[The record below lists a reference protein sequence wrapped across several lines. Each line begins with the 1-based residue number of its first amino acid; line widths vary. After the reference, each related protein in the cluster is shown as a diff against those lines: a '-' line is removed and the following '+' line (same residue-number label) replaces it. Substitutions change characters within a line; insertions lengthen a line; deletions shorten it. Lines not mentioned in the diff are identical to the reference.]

1 MADENKTNIPSK
13 QQKRLMKDAYQG
25 RGAFAGSGPTMEGA
39 GATQA
44 KDSAARQYA
53 ATGQTR
59 PEGERQ
65 GFFDKLKQ
73 RNAERDKEAQQKQY
87 AQQLA
92 QQKQQQKH
100 MGSLGS
106 TVGKMGAGLAGTNK
120 RGAQAFGAMAKNPD
134 AVGGT
139 MGRMAERE
147 AAQKRLN
154 DQQRHAWKKEKRF
167 VNKAKAFAKR
177 PKKLQ
182 GIQPKQHSQAVW
194 LGLIGVAVVKD
205 LIDMGTVELFAL
217 FDWGVDA
224 VIAIIF
230 YLGLGNVEFAQRLIR
245 SFGPALLEMIPGLGI
260 MPIWTLTVLYIYYRS
275 VVATKLPAKP
285 EPKKLPG

>member
-1 MADENKTNIPSK
+1 MSMADENKTNIPSK

-39 GATQA
+39 GATRA

-100 MGSLGS
+100 MGNL
-106 TVGKMGAGLAGTNK
+106 MGAGLAGTNK

-285 EPKKLPG
+285 ETKKLPG

>member
-1 MADENKTNIPSK
+1 
-13 QQKRLMKDAYQG
+13 MKDAYQG

-100 MGSLGS
+100 MGNL
-106 TVGKMGAGLAGTNK
+106 MGAGLAGTNK